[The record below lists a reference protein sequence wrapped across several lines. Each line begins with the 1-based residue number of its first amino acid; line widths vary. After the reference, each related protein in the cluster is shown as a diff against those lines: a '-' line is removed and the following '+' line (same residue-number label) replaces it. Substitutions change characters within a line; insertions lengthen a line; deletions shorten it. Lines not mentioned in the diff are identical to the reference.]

1 MSNVFTLERNKY
13 EIKIDNF
20 EGPMDLLL
28 HLIDKNKMDIYDVKI
43 SKITDQYIEY
53 INRMEELNLII
64 ASEFTVMASTLIY
77 IKSRK
82 LLPKHEDSNE
92 EEITEEELIRRII
105 EYKKYKEITKKFKD
119 NYEEFSKRFFGNQ
132 EKISLPIQ
140 EIEENYDINRL
151 IEIYKNLWKKN
162 EEKKNVNAKNIEK
175 IAIMDTYT
183 VHSKVKEMLK
193 ILLHKPKFIFNK
205 VYTLKKCNNQEIVTA
220 FSGMLEL
227 SRRNKVITNQQ
238 EIFGNIIVEKIK
250 KINE

>member
-1 MSNVFTLERNKY
+1 
-13 EIKIDNF
+13 
-20 EGPMDLLL
+20 
-28 HLIDKNKMDIYDVKI
+28 
-43 SKITDQYIEY
+43 
-53 INRMEELNLII
+53 ME
-64 ASEFTVMASTLIY
+64 
-77 IKSRK
+77 
-82 LLPKHEDSNE
+82 
-92 EEITEEELIRRII
+92 
-105 EYKKYKEITKKFKD
+105 
-119 NYEEFSKRFFGNQ
+119 
-132 EKISLPIQ
+132 
-140 EIEENYDINRL
+140 
-151 IEIYKNLWKKN
+151 KN